1 MTHEQ
6 RQEIALINIGYA
18 LAGLLAVK
26 AESSIMSKTYD
37 TMSRDI
43 NHALCL
49 VMKDLNDELAK
60 EKQQPNAEENMDT
73 TAPDKRD

>member
-6 RQEIALINIGYA
+6 RQEITLINIGYA

-26 AESSIMSKTYD
+26 AESSMLSKTYD

-43 NHALCL
+43 NHALGL

-60 EKQQPNAEENMDT
+60 EKQQTNDQKNMDIA
-73 TAPDKRD
+73 APDKRD

>member
-18 LAGLLAVK
+18 LAGLLAIK
-26 AESSIMSKTYD
+26 AESSMLTKTYD
-37 TMSRDI
+37 AMSRDI
-43 NHALCL
+43 NHALGL

-60 EKQQPNAEENMDT
+60 EKQQSNAEENMDT
-73 TAPDKRD
+73 AAPDKRD